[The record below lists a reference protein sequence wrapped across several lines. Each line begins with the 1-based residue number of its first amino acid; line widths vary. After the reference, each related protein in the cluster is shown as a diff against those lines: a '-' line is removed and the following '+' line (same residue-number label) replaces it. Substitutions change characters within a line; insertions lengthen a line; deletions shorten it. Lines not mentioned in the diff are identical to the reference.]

1 MSQTCDFLIT
11 KCECSYLY
19 GREQQTQECPHC
31 GKERTKC
38 RKAKP
43 FIWVTDPETGKKANT
58 GDRYERCFFHG
69 KKRDPEVGA
78 TANRTKEIVDYETVK
93 HNERTD
99 EDTKQQF
106 IKKYVEPGK
115 FEKNKTGFVPKLP
128 HGSEFFDVWEE
139 HVDNDNMSNLRGEV
153 ALLRAYLQYNI
164 QDHGDYPEAKDV
176 RLSQRL
182 IQQTTTTITNI
193 LELETKLSALVNV
206 SEVRA
211 MVERII
217 AVILRSDI
225 PDESKFK
232 IAEEIK
238 IATNQE

>member
-1 MSQTCDFLIT
+1 
-11 KCECSYLY
+11 
-19 GREQQTQECPHC
+19 
-31 GKERTKC
+31 
-38 RKAKP
+38 
-43 FIWVTDPETGKKANT
+43 
-58 GDRYERCFFHG
+58 
-69 KKRDPEVGA
+69 
-78 TANRTKEIVDYETVK
+78 
-93 HNERTD
+93 
-99 EDTKQQF
+99 
-106 IKKYVEPGK
+106 
-115 FEKNKTGFVPKLP
+115 
-128 HGSEFFDVWEE
+128 
-139 HVDNDNMSNLRGEV
+139 MSNLRGEV

-164 QDHGDYPEAKDV
+164 QEHGDYPEAKDV